1 MSRGVSTMN
10 KEIQKILEH
19 HERRIA
25 RLEGILKEK
34 PVRKLVSR
42 KKSILDLLI
51 ELKREGFFKQPRYL
65 RDIVDKLAS
74 RGYHYQSSS
83 LTEPLRRAVRNR
95 VLGRIKKKRKWAY
108 VER

>member
-1 MSRGVSTMN
+1 MPYEE
-10 KEIQKILEH
+10 EIRKILKNY
-19 HERRIA
+19 ERRIA

-34 PVRKLVSR
+34 SVKKTVSR

-51 ELKREGFFKQPRYL
+51 ELKREGFFRQPRYL

-74 RGYHYQSSS
+74 RGYHYQPSS

-95 VLGRIKKKRKWAY
+95 ILGRIKKKGKWAY